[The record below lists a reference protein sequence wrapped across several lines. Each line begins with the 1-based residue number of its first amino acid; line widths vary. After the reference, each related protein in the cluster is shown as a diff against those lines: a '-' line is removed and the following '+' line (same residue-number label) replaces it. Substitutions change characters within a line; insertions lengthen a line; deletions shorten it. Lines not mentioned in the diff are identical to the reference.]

1 MKIIMK
7 LVSLIDDE
15 LSGAKEYIKLAHHNR
30 EAHPH
35 LADTFAD
42 LAEQEMT
49 HVSRLHDEVTQ
60 LIEEIR
66 ERDGEPPAGMM
77 AVYEYEH
84 KKQIS
89 KAAKVKQ
96 MIADYHNEQ

>member
-15 LSGAKEYIKLAHHNR
+15 LCGAKDYIKMAMRNR
-30 EAHPH
+30 AEHPG

-42 LAEQEMT
+42 LADAEMG
-49 HVSRLHDEVTQ
+49 HVSRLHDEIVK
-60 LIEEIR
+60 LIEMVR

-84 KKQIS
+84 SKQIN
-89 KAAKVKQ
+89 KATKIKQ
-96 MIADYHNEQ
+96 MIAEYRG

>member
-15 LSGAKEYIKLAHHNR
+15 LCGAKDYIKLAMRNR
-30 EAHPH
+30 AEHPG

-42 LAEQEMT
+42 LADAEMG
-49 HVSRLHDEVTQ
+49 HVSRLHDEIVK
-60 LIEEIR
+60 LIEMVR

-84 KKQIS
+84 GKQIN
-89 KAAKVKQ
+89 KATKIKQ
-96 MIADYHNEQ
+96 MIAEYRG

>member
-15 LSGAKEYIKLAHHNR
+15 LCGAKDYIKMAMRNR
-30 EAHPH
+30 AEYPD

-42 LAEQEMT
+42 LAEAEMG
-49 HVSRLHDEVTQ
+49 HVTKLHDEVVK
-60 LIEEIR
+60 LIEMVR

-84 KKQIS
+84 GKQINKAS
-89 KAAKVKQ
+89 KIKQ
-96 MIADYHNEQ
+96 MIAEYRG

>member
-15 LSGAKEYIKLAHHNR
+15 LSGAKEYIKLAHHNH

-60 LIEEIR
+60 LIEEVR
-66 ERDGEPPAGMM
+66 QRDGEPPAGML

-96 MIADYHNEQ
+96 LISEYRE

>member
-15 LSGAKEYIKLAHHNR
+15 LCGAKEYIKLAQHR
-30 EAHPH
+30 KEEHPR

-42 LAEQEMT
+42 LAEQEMG
-49 HVSRLHDEVTQ
+49 HVSRLHDEVTK
-60 LIEEIR
+60 LIEEVR
-66 ERDGEPPAGMM
+66 RRDGEPPAGMM

-84 KKQIS
+84 DKQIK
-89 KAAKVKQ
+89 KAAKIKQ
-96 MIADYHNEQ
+96 MIADYRG

>member
-15 LSGAKEYIKLAHHNR
+15 LCGAKDYIKMAMRNR
-30 EAHPH
+30 AEHPG

-42 LAEQEMT
+42 LADAEMG
-49 HVSRLHDEVTQ
+49 HVSRLHDEIVK
-60 LIEEIR
+60 LIEMVR

-84 KKQIS
+84 GKQIN
-89 KAAKVKQ
+89 KATKIKQ
-96 MIADYHNEQ
+96 MIAEYRG

>member
-15 LSGAKEYIKLAHHNR
+15 LSGAKEYIKLAHHRR
-30 EAHPH
+30 EEYPH

-42 LAEQEMT
+42 LAEQEME
-49 HVSRLHDEVTQ
+49 HVSKLHDEITR
-60 LIEEIR
+60 LIEEVR
-66 ERDGEPPAGMM
+66 QRDGEPPAGMM

-84 KKQIS
+84 KKQIG

-96 MIADYHNEQ
+96 LISEYRG